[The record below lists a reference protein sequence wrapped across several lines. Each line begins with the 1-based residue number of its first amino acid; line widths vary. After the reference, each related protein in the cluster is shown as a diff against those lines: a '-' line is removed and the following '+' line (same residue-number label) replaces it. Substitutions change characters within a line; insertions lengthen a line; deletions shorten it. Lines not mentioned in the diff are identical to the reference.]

1 MKRLWLVLPLVLAQ
15 AMGPLEKNQ
24 DDVGEGMAA
33 YEAGDYERA
42 LSAFERAQ
50 KEHGSDPRVHYNRGL
65 ALHRL
70 GRTDDAKAAL
80 TRAKELDRSGEYA
93 ARIHY
98 NLGTI
103 AAVNGQKEEA
113 VREFRQAL
121 KKDPFDSLSRHN
133 LEVLLRDLPP
143 KNQQGPDGG
152 ADGGNDGGKPD
163 AGPDGGPRD
172 GGSDAGTTDGGRDG
186 GDGDAGV
193 QPDGGSDGGLQDG
206 GQPRDGGPGDGGQGD
221 GGQGDGGQRDGGK
234 NDSQQGQDGGSDGG
248 QGDAGQNES
257 PQGGTDGGSDGG
269 QPQSADAGLSP
280 AELGSPDGGM
290 SAQEAEKLLEPLK
303 RNEKNLQL
311 WRFRQKTQKND
322 ANGKDW

>member
-1 MKRLWLVLPLVLAQ
+1 MRRTWLALALVLGS

-42 LSAFERAQ
+42 LTAFERAQ
-50 KEHGSDPRVHYNRGL
+50 KEHGTDPRVHYNKGL
-65 ALHRL
+65 VLHRL
-70 GRTDDAKAAL
+70 GRTDEAKAAFG
-80 TRAKELDRSGEYA
+80 RAQELDRSGEYE

-113 VREFRQAL
+113 VREFRKAL
-121 KKDPFDSLSRHN
+121 RKDPNDGLSRHN
-133 LEVLLRDLPP
+133 LEVLLRNLPP
-143 KNQQGPDGG
+143 KEQKGPDGG
-152 ADGGNDGGKPD
+152 ADGGADGGKPD
-163 AGPDGGPRD
+163 GGSDGGARD
-172 GGSDAGTTDGGRDG
+172 GGSDGGASDGGRDG
-186 GDGDAGV
+186 GDSDGGV
-193 QPDGGSDGGLQDG
+193 MPDGGSDAGQQDG
-206 GQPRDGGPGDGGQGD
+206 GQPQDGGAGDGGRGD

-234 NDSQQGQDGGSDGG
+234 GDSQQGADGGSDGG
-248 QGDAGQNES
+248 QGDGGQSQSDQAGQ
-257 PQGGTDGGSDGG
+257 DGGSDGG
-269 QPQSADAGLSP
+269 VPQSSDGGASP
-280 AELGSPDGGM
+280 AELGLIDGGM
-290 SAQEAEKLLEPLK
+290 TAKEAEKLLEPLK